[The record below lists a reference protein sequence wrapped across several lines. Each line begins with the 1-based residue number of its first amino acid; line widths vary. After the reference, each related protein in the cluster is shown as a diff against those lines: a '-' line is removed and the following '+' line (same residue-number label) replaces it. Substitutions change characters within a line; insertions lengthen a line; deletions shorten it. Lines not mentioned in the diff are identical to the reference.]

1 MKISEKLVVLVA
13 MFGCLPLMSSA
24 GVADTTEP
32 VGEIASNSR
41 PACVTLRKLKLE
53 TPEVFNN
60 CKEAHTIG
68 LAFFKGDEY
77 VGTEVYH
84 VWQKTARSF
93 KHRGDFVVVDWV
105 KDWTDDGNEDGSKLL
120 KVSPDKPGRSGE
132 DQTWHAQN
140 MSPDRHNA
148 FALKVFYR
156 YWPTAQIVRY
166 VLGPGESAP
175 IVRVNHDAGLVYIQW
190 SRLDPQ

>member
-1 MKISEKLVVLVA
+1 MKIVNKFAMLFAIVV
-13 MFGCLPLMSSA
+13 GLPLLSSA
-24 GVADTTEP
+24 AVAETTEP
-32 VGEIASNSR
+32 VGEISSNSR
-41 PACVTLRKLKLE
+41 PACITLRKLKLD

-120 KVSPDKPGRSGE
+120 KVSPDKPGKAGE
-132 DQTWHAQN
+132 DQTWHVEN

-156 YWPTAQIVRY
+156 YWPTAQIVKY

>member
-1 MKISEKLVVLVA
+1 MKVGNNLA
-13 MFGCLPLMSSA
+13 MLFAIGVGLPLMSSVA
-24 GVADTTEP
+24 VADTTEP

-77 VGTEVYH
+77 VGTEVFH

-120 KVSPDKPGRSGE
+120 KVWPDKPGKAGE
-132 DQTWHAQN
+132 DQTWHVQN

-156 YWPTAQIVRY
+156 YWPTAQIVKY